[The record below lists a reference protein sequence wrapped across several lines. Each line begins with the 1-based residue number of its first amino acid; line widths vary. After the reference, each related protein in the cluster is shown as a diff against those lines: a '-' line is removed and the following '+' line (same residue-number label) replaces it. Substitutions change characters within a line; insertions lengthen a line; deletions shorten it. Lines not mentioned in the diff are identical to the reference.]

1 MEANSSGLK
10 GLFVSCATEQMTSFC
25 FTNTHSDQDLQGASA
40 LTGCAVFCVQG
51 AKKKKKSSSSQVETS
66 PQVSELDLG

>member
-51 AKKKKKSSSSQVETS
+51 AKKKKKAAAVKLKPLLKS
-66 PQVSELDLG
+66 LNWI